1 MGRPWR
7 HGRDPERD
15 VGTIPNTSEAVL
27 RWIRKQSDAPTILI
41 AYEAGPTGF
50 GLARLCQREGIAC
63 EVIAPGLIPVRPTD
77 PVKTERRDA
86 RKLAVDL
93 RAGQLTA
100 IHLPT
105 RIEEAFRDLVRAREA
120 VVYDRRRVRQRL
132 QSALLRWGIRRPERF
147 IAWSPRWRTWIRTV
161 HPESE
166 WAQSVW
172 DELLSQLEELD
183 ARVTRLERLIQT
195 AMPTHPHASLL
206 IALQALRGIDWI
218 TSATI
223 VSELGD
229 FAQFAHPRAVM
240 SSVGLVPSEASSG
253 SGRHQGPITKTGNAH
268 VRRVLVE
275 AAHSYRYRPTKQGR
289 SAYRGGKA
297 TAAWRIPLTTID
309 WRAQQRLHARL
320 RRLSG
325 SRGRSQAITAVA
337 RELCGYCWEIAV
349 WVRAETAQKEATESS
364 AL

>member
-1 MGRPWR
+1 MDYTRYLGWDVHGETIVIAEALP
-7 HGRDPERD
+7 GRDPARD

-77 PVKTERRDA
+77 RVKTDRRDA

-132 QSALLRWGIRRPERF
+132 QSALLRWGIRRPER
-147 IAWSPRWRTWIRTV
+147 
-161 HPESE
+161 
-166 WAQSVW
+166 
-172 DELLSQLEELD
+172 
-183 ARVTRLERLIQT
+183 LIQT

-206 IALQALRGIDWI
+206 IALQALRGINWI

-253 SGRHQGPITKTGNAH
+253 SGRHQGPIRKTGNAH

-289 SAYRGGKA
+289 SAYRVGKA
-297 TAAWRIPLTTID
+297 PAAWRIPLTTID
-309 WRAQQRLHARL
+309 WRAQQRLPARL